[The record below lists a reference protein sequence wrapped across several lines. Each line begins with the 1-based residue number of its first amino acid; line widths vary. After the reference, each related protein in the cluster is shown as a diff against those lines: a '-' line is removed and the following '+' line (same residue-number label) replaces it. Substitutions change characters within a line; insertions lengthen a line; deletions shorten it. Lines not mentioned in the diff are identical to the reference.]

1 MKTYRLLLV
10 IVLSF
15 FSLNTVSA
23 QEDEKQKIKE
33 LIKSFAKAYEGIT
46 DANDSDVVLKYV
58 SLSLRS
64 TNVSANLFGRLSI
77 EQGTYETFR
86 DYLEKIRGADGLK
99 IDYKIKDIVNI
110 DVRGNVAS
118 ATYLVEYTFKK
129 DGSLWNKGN
138 ETVSMAFTKENNEW
152 KIIFFNFIG
161 IEDER
166 NRGACLCELFVANT
180 GNYVAKTVVP
190 AGKSYSTTLNNF
202 EFKNE
207 GEMRLI
213 KIEGKVYEWSK
224 EGDIRLRGG
233 VNSRSSADLEVLV
246 SGAKTSEDAVKGIIS
261 KVMFKDNCT
270 EFSYRRKN

>member
-1 MKTYRLLLV
+1 MKTHYLLLG
-10 IVLSF
+10 ILLSL
-15 FSLNTVSA
+15 FSLNTISA

-58 SLSLRS
+58 SLNLRS
-64 TNVSANLFGRLSI
+64 TNVSANLFGKLSI

-86 DYLEKIRGADGLK
+86 DYLDKIRGADGLK
-99 IDYKIKDIVNI
+99 IDYKIKDIVNVE
-110 DVRGNVAS
+110 VRGNVAS

-129 DGSLWNKGN
+129 DGSLWNKGT
-138 ETVSMAFTKENNEW
+138 ETVSMAFTKEQNEW
-152 KIIFFNFIG
+152 KIVFFNFIG

-207 GEMRLI
+207 GETRLI

-233 VNSRSSADLEVLV
+233 INSRSNTDSEVLV

-270 EFSYRRKN
+270 EFAYRRKN

>member
-1 MKTYRLLLV
+1 
-10 IVLSF
+10 
-15 FSLNTVSA
+15 
-23 QEDEKQKIKE
+23 
-33 LIKSFAKAYEGIT
+33 
-46 DANDSDVVLKYV
+46 
-58 SLSLRS
+58 
-64 TNVSANLFGRLSI
+64 
-77 EQGTYETFR
+77 
-86 DYLEKIRGADGLK
+86 
-99 IDYKIKDIVNI
+99 
-110 DVRGNVAS
+110 VRGNVAS

-129 DGSLWNKGN
+129 DGSLWNKGT
-138 ETVSMAFTKENNEW
+138 ETVSMAFTKEQNEW
-152 KIIFFNFIG
+152 KIVFFNFIG

-207 GEMRLI
+207 DETRLI

-233 VNSRSSADLEVLV
+233 INSRSNTNSEVLV

-270 EFSYRRKN
+270 EFAYRRKN